1 MRTITKPRHL
11 KRWVLGVCTFLL
23 VAGFTVASAASL
35 GPLTV
40 DRISTATAS
49 TVLCDA
55 SVITVSPRTGFRE
68 SRYEII
74 SVQLGAVPAACR
86 EKPYEL
92 ALANIS
98 DGARYGDVVTI
109 GTLDAG
115 GAPSILIDTENS
127 VDIDTF
133 NADLYF
139 VLYIK
144 Q

>member
-1 MRTITKPRHL
+1 MTKPQYL
-11 KRWVLGVCTFLL
+11 KRWVLGVCAFLL

-35 GPLTV
+35 GPLIV
-40 DRISTATAS
+40 DRISTATATTS
-49 TVLCDA
+49 LCDA
-55 SVITVSPRTGFRE
+55 SVITISPRTGYPT

-86 EKPYEL
+86 GKPYEL

-98 DGARYGDVVTI
+98 TGARYGTSVTT
-109 GTLDAG
+109 GSLDSGA
-115 GAPSILIDTENS
+115 APSIAIAPADS
-127 VDIDTF
+127 VDIGTF
-133 NADLYF
+133 DANLYF